1 MCGNV
6 RRLVGALKIATA
18 VWLCVMAAT
27 LPAHA
32 QSVVVERPLVLPF
45 TVVVDGDVPGGQGA
59 GFWLGEAAALLL
71 AEELDARNIAVFSRS
86 ERVAAFASLQL
97 PVTAPLTRATMIRV
111 GELVG
116 ATELVVGEIDAI
128 LGEMDDEQDFAEL
141 VFTAWVETTEGERAT
156 AFAELGDKMA
166 EAKAQY
172 ESVKVLDEELFGEDF
187 VAA

>member
-6 RRLVGALKIATA
+6 RRLVGALKIAAA

-27 LPAHA
+27 LPALA

-116 ATELVVGEIDAI
+116 ATELVVGEIR
-128 LGEMDDEQDFAEL
+128 LGTRL
-141 VFTAWVETTEGERAT
+141 TVTARTINLETARERAQ
-156 AFAELGDKMA
+156 
-166 EAKAQY
+166 AQADGSTGGHLCGGGTY
-172 ESVKVLDEELFGEDF
+172 RDAA
-187 VAA
+187 VAADGGHHAAR